1 MQTQAALDVVS
12 SLVGHLNPP
21 DTEPRKRPDQ
31 ATARLPTS
39 LEPVPEAQL
48 LAADKAPHEEDISAA
63 AQKGDGP
70 GVAGKKGRG
79 KMKPAKDSGEG
90 QGRKSKAAMP
100 AGRGAKLG
108 NAAESEAVNM
118 PAQVAEAAPAPLDAE
133 TGHRGAVHEWPS
145 RTLPD
150 TKAAAKAPT
159 KVDKISADAKP
170 PAQPKKKAGRAAKSS
185 ATGDMT
191 AGATAQE
198 SGPVHGSPPGRARS
212 VRARASNGPWWMGGA
227 AGKPDQATAKSN
239 PHQASAEAASLDDQ
253 AMTFNERS
261 GEEQQPTEEPEAAP
275 KKRRRKHAAI
285 DEGDYEADGQTDAAQ
300 DAQADAQMAA
310 DVAGKDAGSHAAA
323 TDENAEE
330 KAQPADRARSK
341 QRKPKAAT
349 AAANA
354 QATSTATLP
363 AATEEAATAPEE
375 AAEKPA
381 AKRRRRLTKAEPV
394 LATGSTALDE
404 VMEDPDES
412 ATTCALYTPF
422 CDVLLPLQYLTLPSS
437 S

>member
-12 SLVGHLNPP
+12 SLVGDLNPP

-48 LAADKAPHEEDISAA
+48 PAADKAAHEEDISAA

-70 GVAGKKGRG
+70 GAAGKKSRG
-79 KMKPAKDSGEG
+79 KMKQADATQQIETPAKDSGEG
-90 QGRKSKAAMP
+90 QGRKRKAAML
-100 AGRGAKLG
+100 AGRAAKLG
-108 NAAESEAVNM
+108 NAAESEAVTM
-118 PAQVAEAAPAPLDAE
+118 PAQVAEAAPAPVDAE

-145 RTLPD
+145 RTPPD
-150 TKAAAKAPT
+150 SEAAAKAPT
-159 KVDKISADAKP
+159 KVDKTSADAKP

-185 ATGDMT
+185 ATGDVT

-198 SGPVHGSPPGRARS
+198 SGPIHGSPPGRARS

-227 AGKPDQATAKSN
+227 AGK
-239 PHQASAEAASLDDQ
+239 LDQ

-261 GEEQQPTEEPEAAP
+261 GKEQQPTEEPEAAP
-275 KKRRRKHAAI
+275 KKHRRKHAAI

-310 DVAGKDAGSHAAA
+310 DAAGKDAGSDAAA

-330 KAQPADRARSK
+330 KAQPAGRARSK

-349 AAANA
+349 TAANA
-354 QATSTATLP
+354 QATATATLP
-363 AATEEAATAPEE
+363 VAAEEAAAAPEE

-381 AKRRRRLTKAEPV
+381 AKQRRRLTKAEPV
-394 LATGSTALDE
+394 LATGSTPLDE

-422 CDVLLPLQYLTLPSS
+422 CDVLLPLQYLTFPSS